1 MRTPA
6 SPENLSLEPC
16 AARLVAGRITPAAAL
31 RFRRRLYRFFH
42 DQGRQLPWRAAT
54 DPYRI
59 LVSEIMLQQTQ
70 VERVALK
77 YEPFIQAFPDVWS
90 LARAPLRD
98 IMAAWQGLGYNRRA
112 LALQRI
118 AQRLAADFDG
128 NLPDSVD
135 TLRTFPGIGA
145 ATAGALAAFAFNQ
158 PVVFIETNI
167 RRVFLHCF
175 FPGRSGVR
183 DREILPL
190 VDQTLDR
197 EHPRAWYYALMDYGT
212 MLKRAAPNPNRRSA
226 HHQRQA
232 PFADSDR
239 QIRGLILKAL
249 LRFPALSVRDLVKA
263 VGKDPKRTTGLI
275 HTLIKEGF
283 LEQEGAHL
291 RIASGA
297 EAPGSDIGSP

>member
-1 MRTPA
+1 MRRPVRPPGGSDNGAYHLRKPA
-6 SPENLSLEPC
+6 SLENCSVEPLAHSLE
-16 AARLVAGRITPAAAL
+16 AGRITPAAAL

-42 DQGRQLPWRAAT
+42 DQGRQLPWRATT
-54 DPYRI
+54 DPYHI

-77 YEPFIQAFPDVWS
+77 YDPFLQAFPDVWS

-118 AQRLAADFDG
+118 ARRLTVDFDG
-128 NLPDSVD
+128 RLPDSVD
-135 TLRTFPGIGA
+135 TLCTFPGIGE

-167 RRVFLHCF
+167 RRVFIHCF
-175 FPGRSGVR
+175 FPGQSRVR

-197 EHPRAWYYALMDYGT
+197 LQPRPW
-212 MLKRAAPNPNRRSA
+212 
-226 HHQRQA
+226 
-232 PFADSDR
+232 
-239 QIRGLILKAL
+239 
-249 LRFPALSVRDLVKA
+249 
-263 VGKDPKRTTGLI
+263 
-275 HTLIKEGF
+275 
-283 LEQEGAHL
+283 
-291 RIASGA
+291 
-297 EAPGSDIGSP
+297 

>member
-1 MRTPA
+1 VEPFAET
-6 SPENLSLEPC
+6 LE
-16 AARLVAGRITPAAAL
+16 AGRVTPAAVH
-31 RFRRRLYRFFH
+31 RFRRHLYRFFH
-42 DQGRQLPWRAAT
+42 DQGRQLPWRATT
-54 DPYRI
+54 DPYHI

-70 VERVALK
+70 VERVVLK
-77 YEPFIQAFPDVWS
+77 YEPFINAFPDVLS

-98 IMAAWQGLGYNRRA
+98 VMARWEGLGYNRRA
-112 LALQRI
+112 LALKDI
-118 AQRLAADFDG
+118 ARRLVTEFQG
-128 NLPDSVD
+128 RLPASVE
-135 TLRTFPGIGA
+135 TLRTFPGIGC

-175 FPGRSGVR
+175 FPGQSGVR

-197 EHPRAWYYALMDYGT
+197 KRPRPWYSALMDYGS

-226 HHQRQA
+226 HHQLQA

-249 LRFPALSVRDLVKA
+249 LKSPALSMEELVKV
-263 VGKDPKRTTGLI
+263 VGKSPVRTTGLI

-283 LEQEGAHL
+283 LEQGGAHL

-297 EAPGSDIGSP
+297 GAGEKLVPPIDR

>member
-1 MRTPA
+1 MTAA
-6 SPENLSLEPC
+6 SPAE
-16 AARLVAGRITPAAAL
+16 
-31 RFRRRLYRFFH
+31 
-42 DQGRQLPWRAAT
+42 
-54 DPYRI
+54 
-59 LVSEIMLQQTQ
+59 
-70 VERVALK
+70 VE
-77 YEPFIQAFPDVWS
+77 
-90 LARAPLRD
+90 
-98 IMAAWQGLGYNRRA
+98 
-112 LALQRI
+112 
-118 AQRLAADFDG
+118 
-128 NLPDSVD
+128 

-175 FPGRSGVR
+175 FPGQSGVR

-197 EHPRAWYYALMDYGT
+197 LQPRPWYYALMDYGT

-249 LRFPALSVRDLVKA
+249 LGSPALAAADLVKA
-263 VGKDPKRTTGLI
+263 VGKDPARTTGLI

-297 EAPGSDIGSP
+297 EAPGSDSGDP